1 MFLIKYKYPKQCLKY
16 SYVLLLLL
24 VLSSCGSTKVTNNP
38 LIPSNSL
45 SNHSSSALFNDHP
58 DCAILMPVRGYAHT
72 NTPLILENVVER
84 HFSGRFKKF
93 ISGAMRRTKIRQH
106 SFNLDAQLERQRFSK
121 SVKCNYGLYAE
132 IKAINQNYLMTW
144 ASRNITL
151 KIELVR
157 LSDQTVLW
165 SATHAAQRS
174 QGGIPTGPISLA
186 LDTRSAGLF
195 AIDQNGF
202 EALIED
208 VVRQLTKTLPLNG

>member
-1 MFLIKYKYPKQCLKY
+1 MFLIKHKYSKRWLKY
-16 SYVLLLLL
+16 NCLLLLLL
-24 VLSSCGSTKVTNNP
+24 VLSSCGSATITNNP
-38 LIPSNSL
+38 LIPSSL
-45 SNHSSSALFNDHP
+45 PSNHSSSVLFFDPP

-72 NTPLILENVVER
+72 NTPLILENVIER

-93 ISGAMRRTKIRQH
+93 ISGAMRRTKIRQG
-106 SFNLDAQLERQRFSK
+106 SFNLDVQVERQRFSK
-121 SVKCNYGLYAE
+121 SVKCNYGIYAE

-174 QGGIPTGPISLA
+174 QGGIPTGPLSLA

-195 AIDQNGF
+195 VADQDGF
-202 EALIED
+202 EALMED
-208 VVRQLTKTLPLNG
+208 VIRQLTKTLPLNG

>member
-1 MFLIKYKYPKQCLKY
+1 MLLIKHKYLKRWLKY
-16 SYVLLLLL
+16 NCILLLLL
-24 VLSSCGSTKVTNNP
+24 VLSSCGSATITNNP
-38 LIPSNSL
+38 LIPSSL
-45 SNHSSSALFNDHP
+45 PSNHSSSALFYDPP
-58 DCAILMPVRGYAHT
+58 DCAILMPVRGYPNT
-72 NTPLILENVVER
+72 NTPLILENIIER
-84 HFSGRFKKF
+84 HFSDRFKTF
-93 ISGAMRRTKIRQH
+93 IKGSMRRTLVRRG
-106 SFNLDAQLERQRFSK
+106 SFNLYVQVERQRFSK
-121 SVKCNYGLYAE
+121 TVNCNYGLYAD

-151 KIELVR
+151 KMELVR

-174 QGGIPTGPISLA
+174 QGGIPTGPLSLA

-195 AIDQNGF
+195 IIDRDGF

>member
-1 MFLIKYKYPKQCLKY
+1 M
-16 SYVLLLLL
+16 LLLLL
-24 VLSSCGSTKVTNNP
+24 VLSSCGSATITNNP
-38 LIPSNSL
+38 LIPSSL
-45 SNHSSSALFNDHP
+45 PSNHSSSVLFFDPP

-72 NTPLILENVVER
+72 NTPLILENVIER

-93 ISGAMRRTKIRQH
+93 ISGAMRRTKIRQG
-106 SFNLDAQLERQRFSK
+106 SFNLDVQVERQRFSK
-121 SVKCNYGLYAE
+121 SVKCNYGIYAE

-165 SATHAAQRS
+165 SATHAARRS
-174 QGGIPTGPISLA
+174 QGGIPTGPLSLA

-195 AIDQNGF
+195 VADPDGF

-208 VVRQLTKTLPLNG
+208 VVRQVTKTLPLNG

>member
-1 MFLIKYKYPKQCLKY
+1 MFLIKHKYSKRWLKY
-16 SYVLLLLL
+16 NCLLLLLL
-24 VLSSCGSTKVTNNP
+24 VLSSCGSATITNNP
-38 LIPSNSL
+38 LIPSSL
-45 SNHSSSALFNDHP
+45 PSNHSSSVLFFDPP

-72 NTPLILENVVER
+72 NPPLILENVIER

-93 ISGAMRRTKIRQH
+93 ISGAMRRTKIRQG
-106 SFNLDAQLERQRFSK
+106 SFNLDVQVERQRFSK
-121 SVKCNYGLYAE
+121 SVKCNYGIYAE

-157 LSDQTVLW
+157 LSDETVLW

-174 QGGIPTGPISLA
+174 QGGIPTGPLSLA

-195 AIDQNGF
+195 VADQDGF
-202 EALIED
+202 EALMED
-208 VVRQLTKTLPLNG
+208 VIRQLTKTLPLNG

>member
-1 MFLIKYKYPKQCLKY
+1 
-16 SYVLLLLL
+16 
-24 VLSSCGSTKVTNNP
+24 
-38 LIPSNSL
+38 
-45 SNHSSSALFNDHP
+45 
-58 DCAILMPVRGYAHT
+58 
-72 NTPLILENVVER
+72 
-84 HFSGRFKKF
+84 
-93 ISGAMRRTKIRQH
+93 MRRNMTRQG
-106 SFNLDAQLERQRFSK
+106 SFNLDVRVERERFSK
-121 SVKCNYGLYAE
+121 SAKCNYGLYAE
-132 IKAINQNYLMTW
+132 IKAINQSYLMTW

-174 QGGIPTGPISLA
+174 QGGIPTGPLSLA

-195 AIDQNGF
+195 VIDQDGF

>member
-1 MFLIKYKYPKQCLKY
+1 MFLIKHKYSKRWLKY
-16 SYVLLLLL
+16 NCVLLLLL
-24 VLSSCGSTKVTNNP
+24 VLSSCGSTTLTNNP
-38 LIPSNSL
+38 LIPSSL
-45 SNHSSSALFNDHP
+45 PSNHSSSVLFFDPP

-72 NTPLILENVVER
+72 NTPLILENVIER
-84 HFSGRFKKF
+84 HFSGRFKSF
-93 ISGAMRRTKIRQH
+93 IKASTRRNMVRKG
-106 SFNLDAQLERQRFSK
+106 SFNLDVQVERQRFSK
-121 SVKCNYGLYAE
+121 SVKCNYGLYAD
-132 IKAINQNYLMTW
+132 IKAIHQNYLMTW

-174 QGGIPTGPISLA
+174 QGGIPTGPLSLA

-195 AIDQNGF
+195 VADQDGF
-202 EALIED
+202 EALMED

>member
-1 MFLIKYKYPKQCLKY
+1 MFLIKHKYAKRWLKY
-16 SYVLLLLL
+16 NSMLLLLL
-24 VLSSCGSTKVTNNP
+24 VLSSCGSATVTNNP
-38 LIPSNSL
+38 LIPSSL
-45 SNHSSSALFNDHP
+45 PSNHSSSALFYDPP

-72 NTPLILENVVER
+72 NTPLVLENVIER

-93 ISGAMRRTKIRQH
+93 ISGATRRTKIRQG
-106 SFNLDAQLERQRFSK
+106 SFNLDIQVERQRFSK
-121 SVKCNYGLYAE
+121 SVKCNYGLYAD

-165 SATHAAQRS
+165 SATHTAERS
-174 QGGIPTGPISLA
+174 QGGIPTGPLSLA
-186 LDTRSAGLF
+186 LDTRSASLF
-195 AIDQNGF
+195 VIDQDGF

>member
-1 MFLIKYKYPKQCLKY
+1 
-16 SYVLLLLL
+16 
-24 VLSSCGSTKVTNNP
+24 
-38 LIPSNSL
+38 
-45 SNHSSSALFNDHP
+45 
-58 DCAILMPVRGYAHT
+58 MPVRGYAHT
-72 NTPLILENVVER
+72 NTPLILENVIER

-93 ISGAMRRTKIRQH
+93 ISGSIRRNMARQG
-106 SFNLDAQLERQRFSK
+106 SFNLDVQVERQRFSK
-121 SVKCNYGLYAE
+121 SLNCNYGLYAE
-132 IKAINQNYLMTW
+132 IKTINQNYLMTW

-151 KIELVR
+151 KIELAR

-174 QGGIPTGPISLA
+174 QGGIPTGPLSLA

-195 AIDQNGF
+195 VIDQDGF

>member
-1 MFLIKYKYPKQCLKY
+1 M
-16 SYVLLLLL
+16 LLLLL
-24 VLSSCGSTKVTNNP
+24 VLSSCGSATITNNP
-38 LIPSNSL
+38 LIPSSL
-45 SNHSSSALFNDHP
+45 PSNHSSSVLFFDPP

-72 NTPLILENVVER
+72 NTPLILENVIER

-93 ISGAMRRTKIRQH
+93 ISGAMRRTKIRQG
-106 SFNLDAQLERQRFSK
+106 SFNLDVQVERQRFSK
-121 SVKCNYGLYAE
+121 SVKCNYGIYAE

-157 LSDQTVLW
+157 LSDETVLW

-174 QGGIPTGPISLA
+174 QGGIPTGPLSLA

-195 AIDQNGF
+195 VADQDGF
-202 EALIED
+202 EALMED
-208 VVRQLTKTLPLNG
+208 VIRQLTKTLPLNG

>member
-1 MFLIKYKYPKQCLKY
+1 MFLIKHKYSKRWLKY
-16 SYVLLLLL
+16 NCALLLLL
-24 VLSSCGSTKVTNNP
+24 VLSSCGSTTLTNNP
-38 LIPSNSL
+38 LIPSSL
-45 SNHSSSALFNDHP
+45 PSNHSTSALFFDPP

-72 NTPLILENVVER
+72 NTPLILENVIER

-93 ISGAMRRTKIRQH
+93 ISGAMRRTRMRQG
-106 SFNLDAQLERQRFSK
+106 SFNLDVQVERQRFSK

-174 QGGIPTGPISLA
+174 QGGIPTGPLSLA

-195 AIDQNGF
+195 VIDQDGF
-202 EALIED
+202 EALMED
-208 VVRQLTKTLPLNG
+208 VVRQITKILPLNG

>member
-1 MFLIKYKYPKQCLKY
+1 MFLIKHKYSKRWLKY
-16 SYVLLLLL
+16 NCVLLLLL
-24 VLSSCGSTKVTNNP
+24 VLSSCGSTTLTNNP
-38 LIPSNSL
+38 LIPSSL
-45 SNHSSSALFNDHP
+45 PSNHSSSVLFFDPP

-72 NTPLILENVVER
+72 NTPLILENVIER
-84 HFSGRFKKF
+84 HFSGRFKSF
-93 ISGAMRRTKIRQH
+93 IKASTRRNMARKG
-106 SFNLDAQLERQRFSK
+106 SFNLDVQVERQRFSK
-121 SVKCNYGLYAE
+121 SVKCNYGLYAD

-157 LSDQTVLW
+157 LSDQTILW
-165 SATHAAQRS
+165 TATHAARRS
-174 QGGIPTGPISLA
+174 QGGIPTGPLSLA

-195 AIDQNGF
+195 VIDQDGF

>member
-1 MFLIKYKYPKQCLKY
+1 MFLIKHKYGKRWLKY
-16 SYVLLLLL
+16 NYMLLLLF
-24 VLSSCGSTKVTNNP
+24 VLSSCGSTTITNNP
-38 LIPSNSL
+38 LIPSSL
-45 SNHSSSALFNDHP
+45 PSSHSSSTLLYDPP

-72 NTPLILENVVER
+72 NTPLILENVIER

-93 ISGAMRRTKIRQH
+93 ISGAMRRTKIRQG
-106 SFNLDAQLERQRFSK
+106 SFNLDVQVERQRFSK
-121 SVKCNYGLYAE
+121 SVKCNYGIYAE

-157 LSDQTVLW
+157 LSDETVLW

-174 QGGIPTGPISLA
+174 QGGIPTGPLSLA

-195 AIDQNGF
+195 VIDQDGF